1 MVVQWKPRKGAFAKD
16 FCLQKP
22 PLHFPMAKKISVGID
37 IGTYQVKGMV
47 AENAEPSDRTI
58 PKIVGTGFAESRG
71 LRHGYIINQADV
83 TRAIGQ
89 AIRQAEKTSGTRIKN
104 AYLSVGGIGLSSITS
119 TGTTAVSRADSEISE
134 LDVEK
139 SLEASRAAIPQSFS
153 INRRIIHTIPVQ
165 YRIDGKVVLG
175 SKAVGMKAN
184 KLEAKVL
191 FVTALENHLHDLIQ
205 AVEDAGV
212 EVSQVIA
219 APLAA
224 SLVTLSKSQKIVGSV
239 LANIGAETV
248 SIVVFE
254 NNVPISL
261 ETFPIGSN
269 DITNDIALGL
279 KIPLEEAERIK
290 LGAITGATYPK
301 KKLDD
306 IIEARLSDIL
316 ELIEAHLKKIGR
328 SGLLPAGIILT
339 GGGSGISILEELAKS
354 SLSLPSRVASMNW
367 SGGMREPIKDASWS
381 VVYGI
386 CRIGLSQEDEESTL
400 GVGIAKKARG
410 TIRNLIR
417 QLLP

>member
-1 MVVQWKPRKGAFAKD
+1 
-16 FCLQKP
+16 
-22 PLHFPMAKKISVGID
+22 MAKKISAGID
-37 IGTYQVKGMV
+37 IGTYQVKVMA
-47 AENAEPSDRTI
+47 AENAHVGERIAPRVT
-58 PKIVGTGFAESRG
+58 GTGFAESKG
-71 LRHGYIINQADV
+71 LRHGYIINQTDV
-83 TRAIGQ
+83 TKAIQ
-89 AIRQAEKTSGTRIKN
+89 AAVAQAEKTSGFRIKS
-104 AYLSVGGIGLSSITS
+104 AYLSVGGIGLSSMTS
-119 TGTTAVSRADSEISE
+119 TGTVAVSRADSEISD
-134 LDVEK
+134 LDVDK
-139 SLEASRAAIPQSFS
+139 AIDASRAAIPASLS
-153 INRRIIHTIPVQ
+153 VNRRVIHTIPIQ
-165 YRIDGKVVLG
+165 YRVDGKPVLG
-175 SKAVGMKAN
+175 NKPTGMKGN

-191 FVTALENHLHDLIQ
+191 FVTAIENHLQDLIQ

-212 EVSQVIA
+212 EVPQVIA

-224 SLVTLSKSQKIVGSV
+224 SLVTLTKSQKIAGSV

-254 NNVPISL
+254 NNIPISL

-279 KIPLEEAERIK
+279 KIPLEEAERVK

-316 ELIEAHLKKIGR
+316 DLIEAHLKKIGR

-339 GGGSGISILEELAKS
+339 GGGSGISALEELARS
-354 SLSLPSRVASMNW
+354 SLNLPSRIASMNW

-381 VVYGI
+381 VAYGL
-386 CRIGLSQEDEESTL
+386 CRIGLSQEDEEQTL
-400 GVGIAKKARG
+400 GVGLAHKARG
-410 TIRNLIR
+410 TLKNLLR